1 MLKSLT
7 LLLVTLMGS
16 LAAIA
21 QSGNLQSDLE
31 ALHAK
36 WFKAYDAGDGA
47 TMNQMESSNLVL
59 VMPNGLIWAKD
70 GPREQWKG
78 VVGLQRTLSHVTVRE
93 FGDIAILTGVIT
105 TTGAKEKEYNGDE
118 ATTVVFVR
126 SGGAWKISSAQW
138 TSVLSDK

>member
-1 MLKSLT
+1 MKSLT
-7 LLLVTLMGS
+7 VLLVTLMCS
-16 LAAIA
+16 LVVNA

-59 VMPNGLIWAKD
+59 VMPNGLIWAKN
-70 GPREQWKG
+70 GPGEQWKG
-78 VVGLQRTLSHVTVRE
+78 VVGLQRTLSHVAVRE
-93 FGDIAILTGVIT
+93 FSDIAILTGVLT

-126 SGGAWKISSAQW
+126 SEGAWKISSAQW
-138 TSVLSDK
+138 TSVSSKQ